1 VEILNLAKIEV
12 NANQQPSQGANGPV
26 PKVNGLAVLQNVAVI
41 SVLFTSRW
49 YMSMSVASR

>member
-12 NANQQPSQGANGPV
+12 NANQQASQAANGQV
-26 PKVNGLAVLQNVAVI
+26 PKVIGLAVLQNVAVI

-49 YMSMSVASR
+49 CMSMSFASR